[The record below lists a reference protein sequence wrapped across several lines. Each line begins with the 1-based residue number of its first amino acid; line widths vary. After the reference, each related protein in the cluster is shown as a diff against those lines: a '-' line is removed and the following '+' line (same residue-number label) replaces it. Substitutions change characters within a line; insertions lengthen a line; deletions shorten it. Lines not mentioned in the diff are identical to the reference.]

1 LENEARLDASESIP
15 PLLDFLF
22 ATHVRVR
29 PFNRFL
35 RWELER
41 CPFPDPAFSVDTLF
55 ERLAAIGS
63 GDIAG
68 QQRTFRDVEVLARMH
83 GHGDVI
89 DGWEPD
95 VAWLRGDGD

>member
-1 LENEARLDASESIP
+1 MRI
-15 PLLDFLF
+15 
-22 ATHVRVR
+22 R